1 MVDLFFFLQNSFS
14 SYDFVD
20 GDTNPIPSSL
30 LSNYDYEH
38 GTNCAGVVAM
48 GRNNSQC
55 GVGVAYH
62 AKIAGK
68 FVLLNIKLYR

>member
-1 MVDLFFFLQNSFS
+1 MQNSFS

-20 GDTNPIPSSL
+20 DDADPLPYSL
-30 LSNYDYEH
+30 LSNYVDQH
-38 GTNCAGVVAM
+38 GTKCAGIVAM
-48 GRNNSQC
+48 SRNNSQC

-68 FVLLNIKLYR
+68 FV